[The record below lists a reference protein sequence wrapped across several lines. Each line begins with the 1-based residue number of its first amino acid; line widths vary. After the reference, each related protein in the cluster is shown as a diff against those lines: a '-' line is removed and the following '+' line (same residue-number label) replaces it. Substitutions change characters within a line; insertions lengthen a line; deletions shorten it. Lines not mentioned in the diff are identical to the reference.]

1 MGSLDLTSFGALPT
15 NRDYKT
21 DLSRKLM
28 QPATT
33 NNFMC
38 SFNFPDKL
46 VEYLIDQK
54 AYNNPFQKDLLNL
67 SCCDASLPGSTLYT
81 HDVNNVFPGVNE
93 KFAYARAYDD
103 RSSFDF
109 YVDNQ
114 YYVL

>member
-46 VEYLIDQK
+46 VEYLIDQGCYIGTTEK
-54 AYNNPFQKDLLNL
+54 GDI
-67 SCCDASLPGSTLYT
+67 LYR
-81 HDVNNVFPGVNE
+81 NF
-93 KFAYARAYDD
+93 
-103 RSSFDF
+103 
-109 YVDNQ
+109 
-114 YYVL
+114 